1 MIQKLPSN
9 LFYCLQL
16 KVLDLTEC
24 RSLEKIPSYIGQ
36 LNALKELDLNGCAN
50 LKKLPSSIGQLNAL
64 EQLDL
69 NGCSNFKELPSSMGQ
84 LNALEK
90 FDLSGCL
97 SLQELLT
104 SIGQLNALKELD
116 LTGCLSLQELPTS
129 IGQLNALQKFNLGDC
144 SQLHELPTSI
154 GQLSALQDFNLKG
167 CSKLMELPTSTG
179 QLNAF
184 QKFNLANY
192 LQLEE
197 LPTTIGHLNAFQ
209 DFNLEGYSTL
219 MELPTSTGQLN
230 ALQRVEEV
238 DAIQNSSLEEGF
250 ELEESSISINKSNE
264 FGQQLILGETSQS
277 LKSNL
282 SNDTMRRFEVHKKF
296 ITSTPQLLTAQN
308 GGNAFKIVARTK
320 NNDEV
325 TFEFFFESTK
335 CMTKVIG
342 VGLEWAKVVVCMKS
356 FDVKVIS
363 IGENAWRNPWEQVE
377 QTGCSKDF
385 ILLNCNLANMNKN
398 KVNISKLTAKE
409 SSKKF
414 GIGVHVQGTL
424 KHGEINTYVED
435 KGKYVAFNPLI
446 WDLVQYMINT
456 YCKQC
461 VGSTSN
467 ASGSNASHNQG
478 GSKGKEKINMNSQ
491 FPPESSNKQDENED
505 DKHGPPFSNI
515 GSNVKINANKEK
527 ILIVT
532 VYPGS
537 GGDFYRR
544 NTCHAV
550 DPNNEIDTATI
561 NPSLVFQFELGNT
574 RKLTITAKTQC
585 NLGKSA
591 PEHYDGNYLGY
602 YQDNIKISLSCAET
616 NGAQL
621 SFPGPIVER
630 AEKRKIVMSNS
641 STHTKSDA
649 KETIAQGNVQLQVNV
664 PPVNVQF
671 NGQGGR
677 NWTTTTRDSNSY
689 ANSFEEYIEKVDE
702 FLIQRKGI
710 TESSY
715 DYKFEF
721 VHNVLDY
728 AKQGD
733 IECRKQFVNKSRIF
747 DTFWPSIETK
757 WNNLNN
763 SEECPYTFE
772 TKRDLIAIQDHYQSN
787 KKNTQFR
794 CLEQRYAVDMFVNH
808 AMTHVIH
815 EYCEI
820 ELSQGVE
827 NSTSGLRVI
836 IPRQETWRALRQR
849 MLSLFIGN

>member
-1 MIQKLPSN
+1 LKALQK
-9 LFYCLQL
+9 F
-16 KVLDLTEC
+16 DLLGCSE
-24 RSLEKIPSYIGQ
+24 
-36 LNALKELDLNGCAN
+36 LKE
-50 LKKLPSSIGQLNAL
+50 LPSSIGQLNAL
-64 EQLDL
+64 QELHLIECSQL
-69 NGCSNFKELPSSMGQ
+69 KEL
-84 LNALEK
+84 
-90 FDLSGCL
+90 LS
-97 SLQELLT
+97 
-104 SIGQLNALKELD
+104 SIGQLNALQEFHLTRCSELKELPSSIGQLNALQHLD
-116 LTGCLSLQELPTS
+116 MSWCSELEELPSSIGQLNALQELHLTGCSKLKELPSSIGQLNALQKLDLRGCSRLQGLPTS
-129 IGQLNALQKFNLGDC
+129 IGQLNALQELHLRGC
-144 SQLHELPTSI
+144 SKLKELPSSI
-154 GQLSALQDFNLKG
+154 GQLNALQKFDWFGCSNLK
-167 CSKLMELPTSTG
+167 ELPSCIS
-179 QLNAF
+179 QLNAL
-184 QKFNLANY
+184 QKLNLTNY
-192 LQLEE
+192 SQLEE
-197 LPTTIGHLNAFQ
+197 LPTSI
-209 DFNLEGYSTL
+209 D
-219 MELPTSTGQLN
+219 QLN
-230 ALQRVEEV
+230 ALQCVEEV

-250 ELEESSISINKSNE
+250 ELEESPISINKSNA
-264 FGQQLILGETSQS
+264 FGQQLILGETFQS

-282 SNDTMRRFEVHKKF
+282 SNDAMRRFEVHKKF
-296 ITSTPQLLTAQN
+296 TTSTPQLLNAQN
-308 GGNAFKIVARTK
+308 GGNAVKIVASTK
-320 NNDEV
+320 NNDGG
-325 TFEFFFESTK
+325 TFEFFFPSAK
-335 CMTKVIG
+335 WMTKVVG
-342 VGLEWAKVVVCMKS
+342 VGLEWAKVVVCVKS

-377 QTGCSKDF
+377 QTGCLKDF

-398 KVNISKLTAKE
+398 EFNISKLTAKE

-414 GIGVHVQGTL
+414 GIGVHVQGTM
-424 KHGEINTYVED
+424 KHGEVNTYVED

-446 WDLVQYMINT
+446 WDLVQYMINS

-467 ASGSNASHNQG
+467 VSRSNASHNQG
-478 GSKGKEKINMNSQ
+478 GSKGKEKVNMNSQ
-491 FPPESSNKQDENED
+491 FPSESSNKEDENEED
-505 DKHGPPFSNI
+505 EKHGPPLSNI
-515 GSNVKINANKEK
+515 GSNVKINAKKEK

-537 GGDFYRR
+537 GGDFYRG

-550 DPNNEIDTATI
+550 DPNNEINTATI

-574 RKLTITAKTQC
+574 RKLTITTKTQC

-591 PEHYDGNYLGY
+591 PEYYDGNYLGY
-602 YQDNIKISLSCAET
+602 YQDNINISLSCVET

-630 AEKRKIVMSNS
+630 AEKKKFVISNS
-641 STHTKSDA
+641 STHSKSDA

-664 PPVNVQF
+664 PAVNLQF

-677 NWTTTTRDSNSY
+677 NWTTTTGDSNSY
-689 ANSFEEYIEKVDE
+689 ANSFEVYNEQVDE

-721 VHNVLDY
+721 AHNVLDY

-733 IECRKQFVNKSRIF
+733 FEYRKQFVNKSRIF

-763 SEECPYTFE
+763 SEECPYMFK

-794 CLEQRYAVDMFVNH
+794 HLEQRYVVDMFVNH

-820 ELSQGVE
+820 ELLQGME
-827 NSTSGLRVI
+827 NSTSGLKVI
-836 IPRQETWRALRQR
+836 IPRQETWRALRQQ
-849 MLSLFIGN
+849 LISSFIGK